1 MKFLSRL
8 ACLGLLSLFG
18 LTRAEAQNSF
28 DCGNLN
34 QRACQHSDWARM
46 NLATGED
53 RACEVDL
60 RESGG
65 FCVNDRRN
73 LAGVRRLQWAAW
85 ALEQQ
90 LLGIGN
96 DTPVNFLSWPAA
108 QGSYANAGQGYP
120 VSQAQQT
127 LSVTDQLNAG
137 ARLVVFDLRH
147 FAGGGSGEALRLCRA
162 ETGTEC
168 GLPDGRFRL
177 FGYAL
182 QEVANWVDANPG
194 QVVLVRLNNFQL
206 PGSQMAAVYEE
217 VQRTLG
223 ARLYPN
229 QGMPL
234 RWPTPGEMRAAGKPV
249 LVAQFNG
256 PPVTGSAVVW
266 NAAKPGQVSDR
277 VNDQNL
283 VGCVAS
289 DGMELAQRGSMQ
301 PLSWWDV
308 AESTAGG
315 VLDAVGVRNAVRCG
329 VASLGMT
336 QVSAADVRLPAM
348 VWSWAEGD
356 WGRNGAA
363 MLNRD
368 GRWSSGPETQAL
380 PVACAL
386 RREVG
391 STRQDRAWRVTQGTT
406 AWSPAAGEAL
416 CVSEFGTGYTFAA
429 PENAYQNHAL
439 ATVAA
444 ARQVWLRHKAAEMPS
459 LSLSTRKIVFQMRPG
474 GSAPAAQTLL
484 MGGAA
489 GTPVRIR
496 VMPGLP
502 LTVSANAGTLSPTG
516 LPLEVGLGSGLGS
529 GLWML
534 PPGVH
539 RGGVELTVR
548 GQTTVVEVEL
558 TMRAAPTLSAVAEPA
573 TAEPEE
579 AVSLRLQLMNTF
591 QPQGE
596 YSISRV
602 TNGVTEFLTKGVM
615 TSSFGSMAQ
624 ARVTLPNLPL
634 GTHTLLA
641 MVAGDARNL
650 PASARPV
657 TVTIRK
663 RLAANPAA
671 VEWQM
676 LPGGAL
682 PTRDVAVT
690 GLGLRPVALTGC
702 NWMNAIM
709 VGSTLRVT
717 GREAVRQ
724 LPLGTHRCEVIV
736 GDELTMQ
743 GGLGQLVVPVTLLS
757 QATLTAQPGGEIL
770 LVGDESVAS
779 SLNLATSAASGLD
792 LSVTVSAPWLQ
803 VTPLSG
809 ARAPGA
815 FRITAVGGALPYGR
829 HRGEVVFRSAVTP
842 ELRVPIV
849 FDRVKPT
856 IIETNPANM
865 PFKVDGTTYTG
876 GAVFNWP
883 IGSMHQL
890 EMLEQRGDSVRQ
902 IPSGW
907 TIQGSARTGASTTV
921 EATAQGGVLLAIY
934 TGWFRLQL
942 LPDSN
947 GTIGVTSSVP
957 PNGEFYPHGAR
968 VELVGQPKI
977 GFGNMTWSVD
987 SGFGQVTSNEQKI
1000 PLTIFSPTIARV
1012 QFHPQEV
1019 RRVEITANVPG
1030 VSATVDGV
1038 VTSLPAYFNWYP
1050 RSEHTIVVT
1059 QTMPINEQSR
1069 RGFMT
1074 WENGNTSFSR
1084 QIFMPDSPLRIQ
1096 ATYGMEHLVTVTPSP
1111 AVGGSVQGAGWY
1123 REGAPIILRAIPAS
1137 GYVFAGYSGNV
1148 TSTQALTP
1156 VTVTGPLNVVAHFT
1170 LGTIA
1175 GHAAAGGGQRHP
1187 DAPVL
1192 WRRRWMV

>member
-8 ACLGLLSLFG
+8 ASLGLLSLFS

-28 DCGNLN
+28 ECGNLN

-46 NLATGED
+46 NLAIGED

-96 DTPVNFLSWPAA
+96 DTPLNFLSWPAA
-108 QGSYANAGQGYP
+108 HGAYANAGQGYP
-120 VSQAQQT
+120 VSLAQQT

-137 ARLVVFDLRH
+137 ARLLAFDLRH

-168 GLPDGRFRL
+168 GLPEGRFRL

-206 PGSQMAAVYEE
+206 PGSQMAAVYDE

-229 QGMPL
+229 LGAPL

-266 NAAKPGQVSDR
+266 NAARPGQVSDR

-301 PLSWWDV
+301 PLTWWDV
-308 AESTAGG
+308 AESTTGG

-329 VASLGMT
+329 VASVGLA

-348 VWSWAEGD
+348 VWSWAEGE

-363 MLNRD
+363 ILNRE
-368 GRWSSGPETQAL
+368 GRWSSGPETLLL

-444 ARQVWLRHKAAEMPS
+444 TRQVWLRHKAAEMPS
-459 LSLSTRKIVFQMRPG
+459 LSLSTRKMVFQMRPG
-474 GSAPAAQTLL
+474 ATAVPSQTLR
-484 MGGAA
+484 MGGTA
-489 GTPVRIR
+489 GMPVRIR
-496 VMPGLP
+496 VLPGLP
-502 LTVSANAGTLSPTG
+502 LTVSATAGTLSPAG
-516 LPLEVGLGSGLGS
+516 IPLEVGLGSGLAS
-529 GLWML
+529 GVWML

-539 RGGVELTVR
+539 RGGVELTSG

-558 TMRAAPTLSAVAEPA
+558 TVRAAPTLSVVAEPA
-573 TAEPEE
+573 TAAPGK
-579 AVSLRLQLMNTF
+579 AVSLRLQLMNTL
-591 QPQGE
+591 QTQGE

-624 ARVTLPNLPL
+624 ATVTLPSLPL

-657 TVTIRK
+657 TVTIRP
-663 RLAANPAA
+663 RLIANPAA
-671 VEWQM
+671 VEWQI
-676 LPGGAL
+676 LQSGAW
-682 PTRDVAVT
+682 PVQD
-690 GLGLRPVALTGC
+690 VALTGLGA
-702 NWMNAIM
+702 NAVVSTGCSGWLNAFI
-709 VGSTLRVT
+709 VGSTLRLVGQDT
-717 GREAVRQ
+717 MR
-724 LPLGTHRCEVIV
+724 LLDPGTHRCEVTV
-736 GDELTMQ
+736 SDELTAQ
-743 GGLGQLVVPVTLLS
+743 GLGHLVVPVTVVM

-770 LVGDESVAS
+770 LVGEQSVAS
-779 SLNLATSAASGLD
+779 SLNVWPSVTRGLE

-809 ARAPGA
+809 AQAPGV
-815 FRITAVGGALPYGR
+815 FRITAVGAALPYGL
-829 HRGEVVFRSAVTP
+829 HRGEVIFRSAVAR
-842 ELRVPIV
+842 ELRVPVV
-849 FDRVKPT
+849 FHRVRPT
-856 IIETNPANM
+856 HIDTNPANM
-865 PFKVDGTTYTG
+865 QFRVDGATYTG
-876 GAVFNWP
+876 SATLYWP
-883 IGSMHQL
+883 IGSSHQL
-890 EMLEQRGDSVRQ
+890 EMLPQMGDRERQ
-902 IPSGW
+902 IPQGW
-907 TIQGSARTGASTTV
+907 LIQGSLRSGASTTLQ
-921 EATAQGGVLLAIY
+921 ATANGGSLTAMFEA
-934 TGWFRLQL
+934 WFRMQL
-942 LPDSN
+942 LPVTN
-947 GTIGVTSSVP
+947 GTIGVTANSVP
-957 PNGEFYPHGAR
+957 DGEFYRHGTR
-968 VELVGQPKI
+968 VVLTAQPAPA
-977 GFGNMTWSVD
+977 FGDINWDVD
-987 SGFGQVTSNEQKI
+987 FVLGRVTSKERQI
-1000 PLTIFSPTIARV
+1000 SLTIFSPQVVRA
-1012 QFHPQEV
+1012 QFNPLEA
-1019 RRVEITANVPG
+1019 RRVTLTANIPG
-1030 VSATVDGV
+1030 VKAVVDGV
-1038 VTSLPAYFNWYP
+1038 ETILPASFAWYAHT
-1050 RSEHTIVVT
+1050 EHTI
-1059 QTMPINEQSR
+1059 ILGASDLIDESSWYR
-1069 RGFMT
+1069 FAS
-1074 WENGNTSFSR
+1074 WENGSTNMIRIVRVPYESLRMQAF
-1084 QIFMPDSPLRIQ
+1084 FEKAPL
-1096 ATYGMEHLVTVTPSP
+1096 ASVSPSP
-1111 AVGGSVQGAGWY
+1111 GAGRTVPGEARY
-1123 REGAPIILRAIPAS
+1123 GLGEAAGSSYPLVAFDEEGNAQSPEVDGPMNGTLHRVARSNRALIAGESVREGEGGDGLANLIP
-1137 GYVFAGYSGNV
+1137 
-1148 TSTQALTP
+1148 
-1156 VTVTGPLNVVAHFT
+1156 
-1170 LGTIA
+1170 
-1175 GHAAAGGGQRHP
+1175 
-1187 DAPVL
+1187 
-1192 WRRRWMV
+1192 

>member
-18 LTRAEAQNSF
+18 LTRAEAQNSVE
-28 DCGNLN
+28 CGNLN
-34 QRACQHSDWARM
+34 QRACQHSDWARL

-73 LAGVRRLQWAAW
+73 VAGVRRSLWAAW
-85 ALEQQ
+85 ALEHQ
-90 LLGIGN
+90 LLGIGA
-96 DTPVNFLSWPAA
+96 DTPLNFLSWPAA
-108 QGSYANAGQGYP
+108 QGAYANAGQGYP
-120 VSQAQQT
+120 VSLARQT

-137 ARLVVFDLRH
+137 ARLLVFDLRH

-168 GLPDGRFRL
+168 GLPEGRFRL

-266 NAAKPGQVSDR
+266 NAARPGQVSDR

-444 ARQVWLRHKAAEMPS
+444 TRQVWLRHKAAEMPS
-459 LSLSTRKIVFQMRPG
+459 LSLSTRKMVFQMRPG
-474 GSAPAAQTLL
+474 ATAVPSQTLR
-484 MGGAA
+484 MGGTA

-496 VMPGLP
+496 VLPGLP
-502 LTVSANAGTLSPTG
+502 LTVSATAGTLSPAG
-516 LPLEVGLGSGLGS
+516 IPLEVGLGSGLGS
-529 GLWML
+529 GVWML

-539 RGGVELTVR
+539 RGGVELTSR

-558 TMRAAPTLSAVAEPA
+558 TVRAAPSLSVVAEPA
-573 TAEPEE
+573 TATQGQ
-579 AVSLRLQLMNTF
+579 AVSLRLQLMDTL
-591 QPQGE
+591 QTQGE

-624 ARVTLPNLPL
+624 ATVTLPNLPL

-657 TVTIRK
+657 TVTIRP
-663 RLAANPAA
+663 RLIANPAA
-671 VEWQM
+671 VEWQILQGGV
-676 LPGGAL
+676 LPVEY
-682 PTRDVAVT
+682 VAVT
-690 GLGLRPVALTGC
+690 GLGTSPVAVTGC
-702 NWMNAIM
+702 SNWLDAEML
-709 VGSTLRVT
+709 GST
-717 GREAVRQ
+717 VR
-724 LPLGTHRCEVIV
+724 LSVRASIRLLGPGTHRCEVTV
-736 GDELTMQ
+736 SDALTAQ
-743 GGLGQLVVPVTLLS
+743 GSGQLVVPVTVV
-757 QATLTAQPGGEIL
+757 QRATLTAQPGGEIL
-770 LVGDESVAS
+770 LVGEQSVAS
-779 SLNLATSAASGLD
+779 SLNLLTSVPSGLE

-803 VTPLSG
+803 VTPLNG
-809 ARAPGA
+809 ARAPGV
-815 FRITAVGGALPYGR
+815 FSITAVGAAVPYGR
-829 HRGEVVFRSAVTP
+829 HRGEVIFRSALAQ
-842 ELRVPIV
+842 ELRVPVV
-849 FDRVKPT
+849 FHRVRPT
-856 IIETNPANM
+856 HIDTNPANM
-865 PFKVDGTTYTG
+865 PFQVDGATYTG
-876 GAVFNWP
+876 SATFYWP
-883 IGSMHQL
+883 IESSHQL
-890 EMLEQRGDSVRQ
+890 EMLPQRGDRERQ
-902 IPSGW
+902 IPQGW
-907 TIQGSARTGASTTV
+907 LIQGSMRAGASTTIQ
-921 EATAQGGVLLAIY
+921 ATANGGSITAMY
-934 TGWFRLQL
+934 EAWFRMQV
-942 LPDSN
+942 LPVTN
-947 GTIGVTSSVP
+947 GTIGVTANTVP
-957 PNGEFYPHGAR
+957 DGEFYRHGTR
-968 VELVGQPKI
+968 VVLTAQPAPE
-977 GFGNMTWSVD
+977 FGDINWDVD
-987 SGFGQVTSNEQKI
+987 FVLGRVTSKELQI
-1000 PLTIFSPTIARV
+1000 SLTIFSPQMVRA
-1012 QFHPQEV
+1012 QFNPLEA
-1019 RRVEITANVPG
+1019 RRVLLAATIPG
-1030 VSATVDGV
+1030 VKANVDGV
-1038 VTSLPAYFNWYP
+1038 ETTLPAYFAWYAHT
-1050 RSEHTIVVT
+1050 EHTIVISGSVSIDGKS
-1059 QTMPINEQSR
+1059 QYR
-1069 RGFMT
+1069 FAR
-1074 WENGNTSFSR
+1074 WEDGSTGLIRKVRVRYETLRLEAFFEVDRMLTASL
-1084 QIFMPDSPLRIQ
+1084 SPLPGAAQTVSGEGR
-1096 ATYGMEHLVTVTPSP
+1096 YGLGEAAGSSNHPEVDWPMNGTPYRVARSNRAP
-1111 AVGGSVQGAGWY
+1111 MAGESA
-1123 REGAPIILRAIPAS
+1123 REGEGGDGLANLIP
-1137 GYVFAGYSGNV
+1137 
-1148 TSTQALTP
+1148 
-1156 VTVTGPLNVVAHFT
+1156 
-1170 LGTIA
+1170 
-1175 GHAAAGGGQRHP
+1175 
-1187 DAPVL
+1187 
-1192 WRRRWMV
+1192 